1 MSYFIKIDNREQAFA
16 DFMTKDG
23 YGFDLEPLQVGD
35 IQFVDKV
42 TKIPFIIIERKTYAD
57 LEASIKDGRYKEQK
71 ERMIK
76 AYPYKVRKIILL
88 EGAPSTFKMGQK
100 TLNSVIVN
108 SIVRDNIS
116 IYCVKDFAELCE
128 FLESIIINLAK
139 YGEQLIKEVCTINAE
154 NSIATFNNEL
164 EAYTHSVK
172 TGKKENLT
180 PKICFRNMLCQ
191 INGISN
197 SVADMLVEKYEY
209 MYGFIKYYTE
219 KYKEDYEGM
228 SAELGELKYGS
239 GKGRKIG
246 IASKKIISH
255 IFGIE
260 DIECIQDKNSNKKK
274 DLNANTNITVRKKN
288 SSAKSNLNILNVFSD
303 E

>member
-16 DFMTKDG
+16 DFMKKDG

-35 IQFVDKV
+35 IQFVDK
-42 TKIPFIIIERKTYAD
+42 TSKIPFIIIERKTYAD

-88 EGAPSTFKMGQK
+88 EGISTSFKMGQK

-108 SIVRDNIS
+108 SIIRDNIS

-154 NSIATFNNEL
+154 NNIATFNNEL

-197 SVADMLVEKYEY
+197 LVADMLVDKYEY
-209 MYGFIKYYTE
+209 MYIFIKYYNE

-228 SAELGELKYGS
+228 STELSELKYGN

-246 IASKKIISH
+246 IASKNIISH
-255 IFGIE
+255 IFGITFTE
-260 DIECIQDKNSNKKK
+260 KDGKNV
-274 DLNANTNITVRKKN
+274 TMRKK
-288 SSAKSNLNILNVFSD
+288 SSVASKNKVNLLNVFSD